1 MSTKIAFLPVLASQK
16 GFFNFK
22 ELSTQFT
29 SFVANAAKA
38 IVASEEDLTEEVI
51 KSLILEAADKMYSAK
66 SVVKGKKTKDPEA
79 PKQAKSAYIFFC
91 AEKRQEVKDQ
101 NPEMDSKDITRELG
115 KMWGALSEKE
125 KEPFNKLH
133 AEDKARYEKEKEEYK
148 SSSESSSESES
159 EDKPK
164 KAKPAKKETKKAE
177 KKPAEKKETK
187 KADKKPA
194 EKKEEP
200 KAVEP
205 APEAEQE
212 AEQEGFD
219 LVKAEEYC
227 KNRTTAELLEFVR
240 QHIENPEAQKP
251 ALSKWKKTE
260 LIAKALEFL
269 EEMDLTSF

>member
-1 MSTKIAFLPVLASQK
+1 MSAKIAFLPVLASQK

-22 ELSTQFT
+22 ELSVQFT

-66 SVVKGKKTKDPEA
+66 SVAKGKKTKDPEA

-91 AEKRQEVKDQ
+91 AEKRQEVEDQ

-148 SSSESSSESES
+148 SSSESES

-164 KAKPAKKETKKAE
+164 KAKPAKKETKKAD

-187 KADKKPA
+187 KADKKPS
-194 EKKEEP
+194 KKEEP
-200 KAVEP
+200 KAVEPAP

-240 QHIENPEAQKP
+240 EHIENPEAQKP

>member
-164 KAKPAKKETKKAE
+164 KAKAAKKETKKAE
-177 KKPAEKKETK
+177 KKPAEKKE
-187 KADKKPA
+187 
-194 EKKEEP
+194 EP
-200 KAVEP
+200 KRVEAAP
-205 APEAEQE
+205 APAAE

-240 QHIENPEAQKP
+240 EHIENPEAQKP